1 LFALILL
8 FSRGAP
14 HIGRKSIF
22 FLYIV
27 VQYLNKCMRGVHVLI
42 QRGRD
47 EQIVEWKTFPIM
59 VYFEYKGGR
68 SPKRVPAGRL

>member
-59 VYFEYKGGR
+59 VYFEYKGSR